1 MTPHSK
7 TIPTPPPDY
16 RPKRGGAKQ
25 TWHPT
30 VTVVIKMTGADAAY
44 FKARMDEQLADE
56 RHSEET

>member
-1 MTPHSK
+1 VIPSPRPK
-7 TIPTPPPDY
+7 PTPPTDY
-16 RPKRGGAKQ
+16 RPKRGGAPR

-56 RHSEET
+56 RPGEES